1 LKDKHLADD
10 LVFVPLGGVGEIGM
24 NVGLYGYGR
33 GKQRRWLMVDC
44 GVIFGDPA
52 QTPGI
57 DLILPDIRFARGLKG
72 AIEALVLTH
81 AHEDHY
87 GAVLDLWPQLKC
99 PVYATPFAVAMLEA
113 KRASERGAPKVD
125 VREIPQGGRFK
136 AGPFDVEFVPVAH
149 SIPESNAL
157 AIRTPAGL
165 VVHTG
170 DWKIDPTPVIGL
182 PTDEARMRA
191 LGEEGVEAVIGDS
204 TNALREGESPSEKDV
219 AASLA
224 ELIRTAPGRVAV
236 TTFASNVGRLRAV
249 ADAALAADR
258 QVVLI
263 GRAMKRASDVGRM
276 LGYFDGV
283 PEFLEPSAFGYLP
296 RDKVVA
302 MMTGSQG
309 EPRAALARVA
319 EGSHPEVSLAKGD
332 RVIFSSR
339 TIPGNEKAI
348 GRIVNGLLAGGAEVI
363 TDRTHFVHVSG
374 HPRRGEL
381 ATLYGWLKPKLVV
394 PVHGEELHMHEH
406 AAFVRSVNASVARV
420 SDGQMLRVAG
430 GAAEI
435 VDEVATGRMLKDG
448 KVLVPSTDAT
458 IGERRK
464 LAFAGLVTVA
474 VAIDELGDV
483 AGDPEVR
490 FSGLPARDDEGE
502 PMAEVLRDTVLDCLD
517 GLPRPKRRDAGA
529 VATAIERAV
538 RSELNL
544 VWGKK
549 PVCHVAVLSV

>member
-1 LKDKHLADD
+1 MASD

-24 NVGLYGYGR
+24 NLGLYGYGEGR
-33 GKQRRWLMVDC
+33 RRRWLVVDC

-52 QTPGI
+52 ATPGI
-57 DLILPDIRFARGLKG
+57 DLIMPDTRFLK
-72 AIEALVLTH
+72 AERKNVEALVLTH

-87 GAVLDLWPQLKC
+87 GAVLDLWPEIGR
-99 PVYATPFAVAMLEA
+99 PIYASPFAAAMLEA
-113 KRASERGAPKVD
+113 KRVSERDAPRLE
-125 VREIPQGGRFK
+125 VREIAQGGRFT

-170 DWKIDPTPVIGL
+170 DWKIDATPVLGP

-191 LGEEGVEAVIGDS
+191 LGEEGVSAVVGDS
-204 TNALREGESPSEKDV
+204 TNALREGISASEMDV

-224 ELIRTAPGRVAV
+224 KLIMDAPGRVAV

-249 ADAALAADR
+249 ADAALAAGR

-263 GRAMKRASDVGRM
+263 GRAMRRAADVARM
-276 LGYFDGV
+276 LGYLEGV
-283 PEFLEPSAFGYLP
+283 PDFLEPDAYGYLP

-302 MMTGSQG
+302 LMTGSQG

-319 EGSHPEVSLAKGD
+319 AGDHPEVTLAKGD

-339 TIPGNEKAI
+339 AIPGNEKAV
-348 GRIVNGLLAGGAEVI
+348 GRIINGLTAGGADVI

-374 HPRRGEL
+374 HPRREEI
-381 ATLYGWLKPKLVV
+381 AMLYGWLKPQLVV
-394 PVHGEELHMHEH
+394 PVHGEELHMAEH
-406 AAFVRSVNASVARV
+406 AAFAKSVGVPRVARV
-420 SDGQMLRVAG
+420 GDGQMLRVAG
-430 GAAEI
+430 GPPEVVDEI
-435 VDEVATGRMLKDG
+435 VSGRMLKDG
-448 KVLVPSTDAT
+448 KVLLYAT
-458 IGERRK
+458 EPTIAERRR
-464 LAFAGLVTVA
+464 LAFAGVVTIA
-474 VAIDELGDV
+474 LAIDGLGDV
-483 AGDPEVR
+483 AGDPEIR
-490 FSGLPARDDEGE
+490 FTGLPPRDDEGTA
-502 PMAEVLRDTVLDCLD
+502 MAEVLRDTVLDCLD
-517 GLPRPKRRDAGA
+517 GLARPRRRDASF

-538 RSELNL
+538 RGELGL

>member
-1 LKDKHLADD
+1 MADD

-24 NVGLYGYGR
+24 NIGLYGYGQ
-33 GKQRRWLMVDC
+33 GSKRRWIMVDC

-52 QTPGI
+52 ITPGI
-57 DLILPDIRFARGLKG
+57 DLVLPDIRFARSIKNSL
-72 AIEALVLTH
+72 EALVLTH

-99 PVYATPFAVAMLEA
+99 PVYATPFAAAMLEG
-113 KRASERGAPKVD
+113 KRASERNAPKIE
-125 VREIPQGGRFK
+125 VREIPQGGRFQ

-149 SIPESNAL
+149 SIPESSAL

-170 DWKIDPTPVIGL
+170 DWKIDPTPVLGL
-182 PTDEARMRA
+182 PTDEKRMRE
-191 LGEEGVEAVIGDS
+191 LGEEGVSAVIGDS
-204 TNALREGESPSEKDV
+204 TNALREGKSPSEMDV

-224 ELIRTAPGRVAV
+224 KLIIDAPGRVAV

-263 GRAMKRASDVGRM
+263 GRAMKRAADIGRM
-276 LGYFDGV
+276 LGYFEGLPD
-283 PEFLEPSAFGYLP
+283 FLEPAAYGYLP

-319 EGSHPEVSLAKGD
+319 NGDHPEVALTKGD

-339 TIPGNEKAI
+339 AIPGNEKAV
-348 GRIVNGLLAGGAEVI
+348 GRIINGLIHGGAEVI

-374 HPRRGEL
+374 HPRREEI
-381 ATLYGWLKPKLVV
+381 AMLYGWLKPQLVV
-394 PVHGEELHMHEH
+394 PVHGEELHMFEH
-406 AAFVRSVNASVARV
+406 AEFARSLHVPKVARV
-420 SDGQMLRVAG
+420 GDGQMIRVAG
-430 GAAEI
+430 GPAEI
-435 VDEVATGRMLKDG
+435 VDEVQTGRMLKDG
-448 KVLVPSTDAT
+448 KVLIQSTDST
-458 IGERRK
+458 IVERRK
-464 LAFAGLVTVA
+464 LAFAGIVTVA
-474 VAIDELGDV
+474 IAIDELGDV
-483 AGDPEVR
+483 ASDPEIR
-490 FSGLPARDDEGE
+490 FTGLPSRDDEGE
-502 PMAEVLRDTVLDCLD
+502 PMADVLRDTVLDCLD
-517 GLPRPKRRDAGA
+517 GLPKPKRRDANA
-529 VATAIERAV
+529 VATAVERAV
-538 RSELNL
+538 RGELNL

-549 PVCHVAVLSV
+549 PVCHVAVLGV

>member
-1 LKDKHLADD
+1 
-10 LVFVPLGGVGEIGM
+10 M
-24 NVGLYGYGR
+24 NIGLYGYGQGAR
-33 GKQRRWLMVDC
+33 RRWLIVDC

-52 QTPGI
+52 LTPGI
-57 DLILPDIRFARGLKG
+57 DLILPDIRFARSQRNS
-72 AIEALVLTH
+72 IEALVLTH

-87 GAVLDLWPQLKC
+87 GAVLDLWPELKC
-99 PVYATPFAVAMLEA
+99 PVYATPFAAAMLEA
-113 KRASERGAPKVD
+113 KRASERDAPKVE
-125 VREIPQGGRFK
+125 VREIPQGGRFT
-136 AGPFDVEFVPVAH
+136 AGPFEVEFVPVAH

-170 DWKIDPTPVIGL
+170 DWKIDQTPVIGL
-182 PTDEARMRA
+182 PTDEARMRE
-191 LGEEGVEAVIGDS
+191 LGDEGVSAVIGDS
-204 TNALREGESPSEKDV
+204 TNALREGASASEMDV

-263 GRAMKRASDVGRM
+263 GRAMRRAADVGRM

-283 PEFLEPSAFGYLP
+283 PDFLEPAAYGYLP

-302 MMTGSQG
+302 LMTGSQG

-319 EGSHPEVSLAKGD
+319 QGDHPEVTLSKGD

-339 TIPGNEKAI
+339 AIPGNEKAI
-348 GRIVNGLLAGGAEVI
+348 GRIVNGLIAGGAEVI

-374 HPRRGEL
+374 HPRREEI
-381 ATLYGWLKPKLVV
+381 AMLYGWLKPKLVV
-394 PVHGEELHMHEH
+394 PVHGEELHMFEH
-406 AAFVRSVNASVARV
+406 AEFAKSVQTPAVARV
-420 SDGQMLRVAG
+420 GDGQMIRVAG
-430 GAAEI
+430 GPPEI
-435 VDEVATGRMLKDG
+435 VDEVVTGRMLKDG
-448 KVLVPSTDAT
+448 KVLVYATEST

-464 LAFAGLVTVA
+464 LAFAGVVSVA
-474 VAIDELGDV
+474 LAIDELGDV

-490 FSGLPARDDEGE
+490 FTGLPPRDDEGE
-502 PMAEVLRDTVLDCLD
+502 PMAEVIRDTVLDCLD
-517 GLPRPKRRDAGA
+517 GLPRPKRRDANA
-529 VATAIERAV
+529 VQSAIERAV
-538 RSELNL
+538 RGELNM

-549 PVCHVAVLSV
+549 PVCHVTVLSV

>member
-1 LKDKHLADD
+1 MSDD

-24 NVGLYGYGR
+24 NLGLYGFGQ
-33 GKQRRWLMVDC
+33 GKKRRWLMVDC

-52 QTPGI
+52 FTPGI

-72 AIEALVLTH
+72 SIEALVLTH

-99 PVYATPFAVAMLEA
+99 KVFASPFAAAMLEA
-113 KRASERGAPKVD
+113 KRASERNAPKVD
-125 VREIPQGGRFK
+125 VTVVPQGGRFS
-136 AGPFDVEFVPVAH
+136 AGPFDVELVPVAH

-182 PTDEARMRA
+182 PTDEKRMRE
-191 LGEEGVEAVIGDS
+191 LGEEGVSAIVGDS
-204 TNALREGESPSEKDV
+204 TNALREGKSPSEMDV

-224 ELIRTAPGRVAV
+224 ELIREAKGRVAV

-249 ADAALAADR
+249 ADAAMAADR
-258 QVVLI
+258 QVVLV
-263 GRAMKRASDVGRM
+263 GRAMRRAADVGRM
-276 LGYFDGV
+276 LGYFEGV
-283 PEFLEPSAFGYLP
+283 PEFLEPAAYGYLP

-319 EGSHPEVSLAKGD
+319 QGDHPEVKLAAGD
-332 RVIFSSR
+332 RVIYSSR
-339 TIPGNEKAI
+339 AIPGNEKAI
-348 GRIVNGLLAGGAEVI
+348 GRIINGLLAGGAEVI

-374 HPRRGEL
+374 HPRRDEL
-381 ATLYGWLKPKLVV
+381 AMLYGWLKPKLVV

-406 AAFVRSVNASVARV
+406 ADFARSIGVPRVARV
-420 SDGQMLRVAG
+420 GDGQMIRVAG
-430 GAAEI
+430 GPPDI
-435 VDEVATGRMLKDG
+435 VDEVESGRVLKDG
-448 KVLVPSTDAT
+448 RVLVGQNEPT
-458 IGERRK
+458 IAERRR
-464 LAFAGLVTVA
+464 LAFAGVVSVS

-483 AGDPEVR
+483 AADPEVR
-490 FSGLPARDDEGE
+490 FTGLPPRDDEGE
-502 PMAEVLRDTVLDCLD
+502 PMLDVIRDTVLDCLD

-529 VATAIERAV
+529 VAVAIERAV
-538 RSELNL
+538 RGELNI

-549 PVCHVAVLSV
+549 PVCHVAVLAV

>member
-1 LKDKHLADD
+1 MAED

-24 NVGLYGYGR
+24 NMGLYGFGQ
-33 GKQRRWLMVDC
+33 GKKRRWLMVDC

-52 QTPGI
+52 YTPGI
-57 DLILPDIRFARGLKG
+57 DLILPDIRFVRGLKG
-72 AIEALVLTH
+72 SIEALVLTH

-87 GAVLDLWPQLKC
+87 GAVLDLSPELKC
-99 PVYATPFAVAMLEA
+99 KVFASPFAAALLEA
-113 KRASERGAPKVD
+113 KRASEKGAPKVD
-125 VREIPQGGRFK
+125 VTVVEQGGRFSV
-136 AGPFDVEFVPVAH
+136 GPFDVEFVPVAH

-182 PTDEARMRA
+182 PTDEKRMRE
-191 LGEEGVEAVIGDS
+191 LGEEGVSAVIGDS
-204 TNALREGESPSEKDV
+204 TNALREGKSPSEMDV

-224 ELIRTAPGRVAV
+224 ELVRTSPGRVAV

-263 GRAMKRASDVGRM
+263 GRAMRRAADVGRM

-283 PEFLEPSAFGYLP
+283 PEFLEPAAYGYLP

-302 MMTGSQG
+302 LMTGSQG
-309 EPRAALARVA
+309 EPRAALARVG
-319 EGSHPEVSLAKGD
+319 EGSHPEVKLAPGD

-348 GRIVNGLLAGGAEVI
+348 GRIINGLLAGGAEVI

-374 HPRRGEL
+374 HPRRDEL
-381 ATLYGWLKPKLVV
+381 AMLYGWLKPKVVV

-406 AAFVRSVNASVARV
+406 ADFVRSLGVSQVARV
-420 SDGQMLRVAG
+420 GDGQMIRVAG
-430 GAAEI
+430 GPPDI
-435 VDEVATGRMLKDG
+435 VDEVPTGRMLKDG
-448 KVLVPSTDAT
+448 RVLVGQSEPT
-458 IGERRK
+458 IAERRK
-464 LAFAGLVTVA
+464 LAFAGVVSVA

-490 FSGLPARDDEGE
+490 FTGLPPRDDEGE
-502 PMAEVLRDTVLDCLD
+502 PMLDVIRDTVLDCLD

-529 VATAIERAV
+529 VANAIERAV
-538 RSELNL
+538 RGELNI

-549 PVCHVAVLSV
+549 PVCHVAVLGV

>member
-1 LKDKHLADD
+1 MAAD

-24 NVGLYGYGR
+24 NIALYGYGE
-33 GKQRRWLMVDC
+33 GKKRRWLMVDC

-52 QTPGI
+52 MTPGI
-57 DLILPDIRFARGLKG
+57 DLILPDIRFARSLKG
-72 AIEALVLTH
+72 SIEALVLTH
-81 AHEDHY
+81 AHEDHF

-99 PVYATPFAVAMLEA
+99 PVYATPFSAALLEA
-113 KRASERGAPKVD
+113 KRGSEKGKAKPD
-125 VREIPQGGRFK
+125 VREIGQGGRFK
-136 AGPFDVEFVPVAH
+136 AGPFEVEFIPVAH

-157 AIRTPAGL
+157 AITTAAGTI
-165 VVHTG
+165 VHTG

-191 LGEEGVEAVIGDS
+191 LGDAGVAAVIGDS
-204 TNALREGESPSEKDV
+204 TNALREGVSPSERDV

-224 ELIRTAPGRVAV
+224 ELVRSAPGRVAV

-263 GRAMKRASDVGRM
+263 GRAMQRAADVGRM

-283 PEFLEPSAFGYLP
+283 PDFLEPSAYSYLP

-302 MMTGSQG
+302 LMTGSQG

-319 EGSHPEVSLAKGD
+319 SGDHPEVKLASGD

-339 TIPGNEKAI
+339 TIPGNEKAV
-348 GRIVNGLLAGGAEVI
+348 GRIVNGLLAGGAEVV

-374 HPRRGEL
+374 HPRKEEL
-381 ATLYGWLKPKLVV
+381 AMLYGWLKPQLLV

-406 AAFVRSVNASVARV
+406 AEFARSIGIPKVVRVG
-420 SDGQMLRVAG
+420 DGQMLRVAG
-430 GAAEI
+430 GPAEI

-448 KVLVPSTDAT
+448 KVLVPQSEPT
-458 IGERRK
+458 IAERRK
-464 LAFAGLVTVA
+464 LAFAGVVSVA
-474 VAIDELGDV
+474 VAIDQLGDV
-483 AGDPEVR
+483 ASDPEVR
-490 FSGLPARDDEGE
+490 FTGLPARDDEGE
-502 PMAEVLRDTVLDCLD
+502 PMGDVIRDTVLDCLD

-538 RSELNL
+538 RAELNL

-549 PVCHVAVLSV
+549 PVCHVSVLAV